1 MSIDL
6 VPFGFTPTESSA
18 YCALLELG
26 PSGGYAVARALGIAR
41 ANGYQALDG
50 LVAKGAAES
59 IEQRPKRYRALRPP
73 SLLALIGERQAAK
86 MDRLEEQVRE
96 APDDGGS
103 SLVPVEG
110 IRALRDL
117 VTRAVVRGSGPIRL
131 LAPAAFLEA
140 LSPAI
145 RARAGASDDLSL
157 WSADRAPDI
166 ATPVILAD
174 RELISRLFEDPP
186 VLLVSGDGVLAASGD
201 SAPSGYWTSA
211 TALAASVQAAF
222 DLITQSP

>member
-6 VPFGFTPTESSA
+6 VPFGFTPTESTA
-18 YCALLELG
+18 YGALLELG

-50 LVAKGAAES
+50 LVAKGAAELV
-59 IEQRPKRYRALRPP
+59 EQRPRRYRALRPP
-73 SLLALIGERQAAK
+73 SLLALLTERQAAK

-103 SLVPVEG
+103 SLVLVEG

-117 VTRAVVRGSGPIRL
+117 VTRAVVRGSGPISL
-131 LAPAAFLEA
+131 LAPATFLEA

-145 RARAGASDDLSL
+145 RARAGASGDLSL
-157 WSADRAPDI
+157 WSADRDPDI
-166 ATPVILAD
+166 ATSVTPVD
-174 RELISRLFEDPP
+174 PGLIGRLFEDPP
-186 VLLVSGDGVLAASGD
+186 VLLVSGDGVLAASVGG
-201 SAPSGYWTSA
+201 APSGYWTSA
-211 TALAASVQAAF
+211 TVLAASVRAAL
-222 DLITQSP
+222 DLITKSS

>member
-6 VPFGFTPTESSA
+6 VPFGFTPTESAA
-18 YCALLELG
+18 YGTLVELG
-26 PSGGYAVARALGIAR
+26 PSGGYAVARELGIAR

-50 LVAKGAAES
+50 LAAKGAAEL

-73 SLLALIGERQAAK
+73 SLLALIAERQAAK

-110 IRALRDL
+110 SRALRDL
-117 VTRAVVRGSGPIRL
+117 VTRTVVRGSGPIRL

-145 RARAGASDDLSL
+145 RARDSASGDLSL
-157 WSADRAPDI
+157 WSADRDPDI
-166 ATPVILAD
+166 AMTVAPVD
-174 RELISRLFEDPP
+174 PDLISGLFEDPP
-186 VLLVSGDGVLAASGD
+186 VLLVSGEGVLAASAGG
-201 SAPSGYWTSA
+201 APMGYWTSA
-211 TALAASVQAAF
+211 TVLAASVQAAF
-222 DLITQSP
+222 NLITQSS